1 MNWLGFPKSEQ
12 VSNLLLT
19 GLLFC
24 GPLFATFC
32 ILNTTAIVYKATT
45 VFPSGTIV
53 FIFLIWILVA
63 LPLFVLG
70 GIAGENCKDKFQA
83 LCRTTKCPKTIPL
96 LCWYRGSVSQMAL
109 AGFLPFNVILNE
121 LDDIFGSAWG
131 HNIYS
136 VYGFLFLLCTLLLIT
151 TALVTVALTY
161 FQLAAE
167 DYRWWWRY
175 TNSFCFTILN
185 CIA

>member
-1 MNWLGFPKSEQ
+1 M
-12 VSNLLLT
+12 SNLLLIE
-19 GLLFC
+19 LFFC

-45 VFPSGTIV
+45 AFPSGTIV
-53 FIFLIWILVA
+53 FIFLICVLVA
-63 LPLFVLG
+63 LPLFALG
-70 GIAGENCKDKFQA
+70 GIAVENCKDKFQA
-83 LCRTTKCPKTIPL
+83 LCHTTKCPKTIPL

-121 LDDIFGSAWG
+121 LDDIFASAWG

-136 VYGFLFLLCTLLLIT
+136 IYGFLFLLCTLLLMT

-167 DYRWWWRY
+167 DNRWWWRY
-175 TNSFCFTILN
+175 TNSFGFTILN
-185 CIA
+185 CIV